1 MGLGLGQDLFTSL
14 NNKLRESY
22 EGKAKK
28 KQNKKKKLLLSSD
41 FLLRI
46 SISNCKHPPLWA
58 RAAWSLFVLVIRLC
72 PSPSGRSKKQT
83 NDKDEGGSTSHGAF

>member
-1 MGLGLGQDLFTSL
+1 MRLQGGRGWREQEVVYLPDSLSLRQTLMGLGLGQDLFTSL

-28 KQNKKKKLLLSSD
+28 NKIKKKLLLSSD

-46 SISNCKHPPLWA
+46 SISNCKHPPL
-58 RAAWSLFVLVIRLC
+58 
-72 PSPSGRSKKQT
+72 
-83 NDKDEGGSTSHGAF
+83 